1 MDQLYEDIIES
12 LELKP
17 SLEPAKRKEN
27 KELEPILNKI
37 KNLLYIKKND
47 QRLIQ
52 EILEDIKQISEIHH
66 IRINHLLDDKI
77 NEKELD
83 FALKIF
89 YNTPEIQKIHEKI
102 KEYKEEENTLFMINK
117 TITSVKEKKEE
128 ILKKINNIKELFNNQ
143 NKNIITKIKEKFS
156 KKKNIETIKQEIIS
170 LINKTKNEFVGN
182 SKLEELIDKLNKTNI
197 TQNNLDEIS
206 EEITK
211 VYDEISKKL
220 VNKQEGHKK
229 SVETKRISI
238 RIPQEQLSRLAH
250 INERNY
256 LFDLMR
262 DNFRKNKY
270 KKEML
275 ISKIILL
282 LKLINVI
289 EQNKTEEIDKINE
302 LLKRK
307 EQFEQIENNTKE
319 TTQRK
324 K

>member
-12 LELKP
+12 LEIKP

-102 KEYKEEENTLFMINK
+102 KEYKKEENALFMINR
-117 TITSVKEKKEE
+117 TITNVKEKKEE

-143 NKNIITKIKEKFS
+143 NKNIITKIKEKIS
-156 KKKNIETIKQEIIS
+156 EKKNIETIKQEIIS
-170 LINKTKNEFVGN
+170 LINKTKNEFTGN
-182 SKLEELIDKLNKTNI
+182 SKLEELIDKLNNTTI

-238 RIPQEQLSRLAH
+238 KIPQEQLSRLAH

-282 LKLINVI
+282 LKLINII

-307 EQFEQIENNTKE
+307 EQFKQIENNTKE